1 MEGHRPLH
9 QRSPLLSPRPP
20 PPSHPCGL
28 STLSQELQVKMP
40 RHPRVWDSD
49 APLYPWS
56 LRDFS
61 HLPAP
66 NPQQPQPW
74 VLMGLQMAS
83 LATLPVEIPTA
94 GRSCRASVSFYCGS
108 LERITAELKMAIRPG
123 PQASLESTD
132 GGSQT
137 RVDPLP
143 HSTQARA
150 GWTDLLFSFFPA
162 NPTRLRG
169 HLALESP

>member
-1 MEGHRPLH
+1 MGPDEP
-9 QRSPLLSPRPP
+9 
-20 PPSHPCGL
+20 
-28 STLSQELQVKMP
+28 V
-40 RHPRVWDSD
+40 
-49 APLYPWS
+49 
-56 LRDFS
+56 
-61 HLPAP
+61 
-66 NPQQPQPW
+66 
-74 VLMGLQMAS
+74 GLQMVS

-108 LERITAELKMAIRPG
+108 LERITAELKVAIRPG

-137 RVDPLP
+137 RPDPLP

-150 GWTDLLFSFFPA
+150 GWIELLSSFFPA

-169 HLALESP
+169 HFALRSPQLRSVSGTALKHAKSGRGHGGPGSHTSQQGQGLSAPGLLRCFGASGTTETLPFGEETGSPAAR